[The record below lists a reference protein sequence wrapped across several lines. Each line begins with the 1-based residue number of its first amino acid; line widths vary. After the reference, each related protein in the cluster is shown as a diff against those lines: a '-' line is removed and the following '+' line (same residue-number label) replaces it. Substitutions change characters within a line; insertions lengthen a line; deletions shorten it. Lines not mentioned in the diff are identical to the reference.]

1 MGEIIT
7 IALLVL
13 AAYLWLKHKK
23 KTAHEHTKPVN
34 APSLARTYEREYPQ
48 AKPASFNDK
57 VPGAPFDLSF
67 TAPVLKSKKSVFEV
81 RGSAQEPYK
90 VNMGE
95 VTCTCPDFEHRRKRP
110 ANTFGH
116 LCKHLVVVLN
126 RNGAFENDKWK
137 KAIATDGHGG
147 PVQAWMIERKD
158 SPPALVTIS
167 SGNEW
172 VNVYAPSVRKGERIA
187 NATGEIRRYG
197 WSVQEKRWSYAE
209 SPPGARELRSL
220 FASMG
225 LE

>member
-1 MGEIIT
+1 MGEVIA
-7 IALLVL
+7 IALLILV
-13 AAYLWLKHKK
+13 AYLWLKNRGRAPK
-23 KTAHEHTKPVN
+23 EHSLPVVIT
-34 APSLARTYEREYPQ
+34 PSPARTYDREYPQ
-48 AKPASFNDK
+48 ESPHSKL
-57 VPGAPFDLSF
+57 PGVPFDLSF
-67 TAPVLKSKKSVFEV
+67 TAPDLKAKKSLFEV

-90 VNMGE
+90 VNLADL
-95 VTCTCPDFEHRRKRP
+95 TCTCPDFEHRRRRP
-110 ANTFGH
+110 ANTFAH
-116 LCKHLVVVLN
+116 LCKHLVAVLN

-137 KAIATDGHGG
+137 KAIAEDDHGG
-147 PVQAWMIERKD
+147 PIRAWMIERND

-187 NATGEIRRYG
+187 NASGKIRRYG
-197 WSVQEKRWSYAE
+197 WSVQEKRWSYGE